1 MLLILYSED
10 YSIKDSNCCSNSFTQ
25 LGYGLRTLNTLSQL
39 TGYPIYRVS
48 IYMSPDSHMKIAPN
62 STNKRTEK
70 RMEKRIKKGK
80 TVCQQKIF
88 FRLFKT
94 FLFFAKLQHF
104 HAKFATS
111 RKQRPQSFFAQ
122 KSVFK
127 MSKS

>member
-1 MLLILYSED
+1 MSYL
-10 YSIKDSNCCSNSFTQ
+10 FTSVSYLDKTYTTTAQ
-25 LGYGLRTLNTLSQL
+25 E
-39 TGYPIYRVS
+39 PS

-88 FRLFKT
+88 FWLFKT

-111 RKQRPQSFFAQ
+111 RKQRPQSIFAQ